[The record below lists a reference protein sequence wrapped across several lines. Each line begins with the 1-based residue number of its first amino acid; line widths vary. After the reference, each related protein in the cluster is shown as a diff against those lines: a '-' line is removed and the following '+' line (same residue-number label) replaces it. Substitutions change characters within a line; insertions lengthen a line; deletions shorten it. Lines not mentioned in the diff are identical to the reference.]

1 MALSDFEQ
9 KKLAADVNKTKMA
22 AGRSEERE
30 RAMLEYLAVIAEAVS
45 DPDMS
50 KSLRERVEQT
60 NAAVGRIEKVYQEA
74 LKADEEDGTDG

>member
-9 KKLAADVNKTKMA
+9 KKLAEDVNKTKMA
-22 AGRSEERE
+22 MGRSEERE

-45 DPDMS
+45 DPSLS

-60 NAAVGRIEKVYQEA
+60 NAAVGRIEKAYQEA
-74 LKADEEDGTDG
+74 LKAEKESDNE